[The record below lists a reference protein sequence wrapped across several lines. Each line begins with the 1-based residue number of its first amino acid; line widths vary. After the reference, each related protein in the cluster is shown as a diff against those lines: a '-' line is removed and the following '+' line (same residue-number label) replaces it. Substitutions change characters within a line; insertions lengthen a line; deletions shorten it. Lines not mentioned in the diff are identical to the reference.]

1 MGLLIFNSC
10 LPFLDDGK
18 LKEKKFKYYDPTFSL
33 AATNSMLKTVD
44 EGFYYIYSKYRTKVQ
59 FHNLCSRS

>member
-1 MGLLIFNSC
+1 MKLARFILSIMGLVIFNSC
-10 LPFLDDGK
+10 LPYLDDGK

-44 EGFYYIYSKYRTKVQ
+44 EGFYLSLI
-59 FHNLCSRS
+59 HI